1 MFIEFKNIYVPF
13 NEVYPLAYLYLGR
26 YESKSFLESVGK
38 SNAGSYS
45 SFSTF
50 IAVIDNVP
58 QRFADKFSFED
69 YRILD
74 ESEEKDMFDLL
85 KRCNLTINDKGN
97 FSFVD
102 YSKINFEIDGNVLTY
117 DEFCKYEL
125 PSGQVFKLV
134 YDNGFSYIG
143 SDPFRGNAKEYA
155 DAAIRVAEKIKYLW
169 VGWRFGFRLTK
180 YFDISA
186 VYGKNERYSE
196 VSFT

>member
-1 MFIEFKNIYVPF
+1 MFIEFKNLRVPYK
-13 NEVYPLAYLYLGR
+13 EVYALAYLYFGR

-38 SNAGSYS
+38 SKAGSYS

-125 PSGQVFKLV
+125 PSGQVFELV
-134 YDNGFSYIG
+134 YDNGYSYIC
-143 SDPFRGNAKEYA
+143 SHPFRGNAKEYA

-186 VYGKNERYSE
+186 AYGKNERYSE